1 MATLKTIDINCDMGE
16 IPALHEDGTQDRLL
30 AHVTSVN
37 ISCGAHA
44 GDPGTI
50 EQTIRAAQTH
60 NVKIGAHP
68 GYPDPANFGR
78 IALAMTP
85 AQIATTVFE
94 QLVAFEEIANRWG
107 ATIAHV
113 KPHGALYNVAV
124 KDRATAQAIAD
135 GIARWRP
142 GVPVMGLAGS
152 LMLDVFRDAGL
163 MPLAE
168 AFADRAYEADGTLRS
183 RQLAGAMIHDPA
195 EAAAQALRLA
205 QSGTVDTI
213 CIHSDT
219 RGSVDIAAAVHAA
232 LIGE

>member
-1 MATLKTIDINCDMGE
+1 MTTPKTIDINCDMGE
-16 IPALHEDGTQDRLL
+16 IPALLKDGTQDRLL

-44 GDPGTI
+44 GDPDTI
-50 EQTIRAAQTH
+50 EQTIRAAQARH
-60 NVKIGAHP
+60 VKVGAHP
-68 GYPDPANFGR
+68 GFPDPANFGR

-85 AQIATTVFE
+85 AQIASTVFE
-94 QLVAFEEIANRWG
+94 QLVAFEEIANRCG

-113 KPHGALYNVAV
+113 KPHGALYNTAV
-124 KDRATAQAIAD
+124 KDRATAQAIAA

-142 GVPVMGLAGS
+142 GVPVLGLAGS

-163 MPLAE
+163 TPVAE

-183 RQLAGAMIHDPA
+183 RQLPGAMIHSPA

-219 RGSVDIAAAVHAA
+219 HGSVDIAAAVHAA
-232 LIGE
+232 VIGE